1 MKRLN
6 LIEMTREDT
15 RLLNTLFEQNCDSYT
30 EMIDSLSRK
39 WTGNLYWW
47 ATCLASR
54 NPWLSFAYKNI
65 CIVLLAIRR
74 VEQDRDINE
83 VTVPCEE
90 IKCVLQRYFEEKN
103 MDIIISADAGPASFD
118 CVEFMAQFAR
128 NILIKKYVEKS
139 WKEQEAAQS
148 GDHIVLLDTEILA
161 SHIRKGIYRDRLFD
175 NIEDLTDKKIVF
187 MPQIVNDVM
196 ADQNG
201 LIKKIGK
208 YRGQNTVL
216 KEHFLKRQDYLK
228 LLLIP
233 FWNKRFCKGKKIFNG
248 IDVTPIVN
256 RDLKVAMATAQ
267 TQECVL
273 KHQLIARMWQKK
285 IVIETLVGWYEGQP
299 SSMGLFAAYN
309 KMYKAGKSIGYIGY
323 AVDANW
329 LSLAPSKEQIKQKIT
344 PGQIGVIGEIF
355 LKDPKRFCEKAE
367 TFLFPAFRIKAEN
380 NAYSESAENS
390 VLVALSYEESASCRI
405 LKMIKESEA
414 WFKDNRIKVYMKNH
428 PQLSTRTLSDYGIN
442 ELNCEYAFLDQI
454 FQDAIKQADIVIT
467 AKSTTS
473 YETALYGKKVIVLGM
488 TGDITFTYMPEEWK
502 GKRYGIAY
510 NGQELVDLITSFTD
524 KTIEKLDL
532 SREYL
537 VRPQREELK
546 NIL

>member
-6 LIEMTREDT
+6 LVEMTQEDT
-15 RLLNTLFEQNCDSYT
+15 SLLNTLFEQNSDFYT

-39 WTGNLYWW
+39 WKGNLYWW

-90 IKCVLQRYFEEKN
+90 VKCVLQHYFNEKN
-103 MDIIISADAGPASFD
+103 IDIIISADKGPAGFD
-118 CVEFMAQFAR
+118 HVEFRAQFAR

-139 WKEQEAAQS
+139 WKKQNAVQS
-148 GDHIVLLDTEILA
+148 GDHIVLLDSEILA

-208 YRGQNTVL
+208 HRNRNTVV
-216 KEHFLKRQDYLK
+216 KEHFLKWQDYLK

-233 FWNKRFCKGKKIFNG
+233 FWNKRFCKGKKYFNG
-248 IDVTPIVN
+248 IDVTPIIN
-256 RDLKVAMATAQ
+256 RDLKVAMSTAQ
-267 TQECVL
+267 IQDCVL
-273 KHQLIARMWQKK
+273 KHQLIVRMWQKK
-285 IVIETLVGWYEGQP
+285 IDIETLVGWYEGQP
-299 SSMGLFAAYN
+299 SSMGMFAAYN
-309 KMYKAGKSIGYIGY
+309 KLYRRGKSIGYIGF

-329 LSLAPSKEQIKQKIT
+329 LSLMPSNEQVKQKIA
-344 PGQIGVIGEIF
+344 PRQIGVIGGIF
-355 LKDPKRFCEKAE
+355 LNDPRRFCEKAE
-367 TFLFPAFRIKAEN
+367 AVLFPAFRMKADNSACYE
-380 NAYSESAENS
+380 AAENS
-390 VLVALSYEESASCRI
+390 VLVALSYEEFVSCRI
-405 LKMIKESEA
+405 LKVIKEIED
-414 WFKDNRIKVYMKNH
+414 WLRDNHIKVYIKNH
-428 PQLSTRTLSDYGIN
+428 PQLSNRTLSDYGIN
-442 ELNCEYAFLDQI
+442 ALNCECAFLNQT
-454 FQDAIKQADIVIT
+454 FQEAIKQADIVIT

-510 NGQELVDLITSFTD
+510 NGQELIDLITSFTD
-524 KTIEKLDL
+524 KAIEKLDL